1 MKWKRLAVN
10 IMEWNWKMIW
20 FCPYVCYVDL
30 ARSWGKKTW
39 PAGRSMGQISCQLS
53 CQLNFNAHII
63 ELWSIEWFLM
73 LSSFDRSSLIFFP
86 PLGSFD
92 IPRRPKF
99 HPFKPVTPS
108 DTHDEVVQFGSLD
121 KILWFVHS
129 TGWKLLDS
137 TLPCLFWFFGI
148 LQIHAFIDFGIYLKS
163 WYWTLLGLSGKY

>member
-20 FCPYVCYVDL
+20 FCPYVYYVHL

-39 PAGRSMGQISCQLS
+39 LAGRSMGQISCQLS
-53 CQLNFNAHII
+53 CQLNFNATNNRVVKYWVIFNA
-63 ELWSIEWFLM
+63 LQFRPFKFDFF
-73 LSSFDRSSLIFFP
+73 SSSGVIWHTATS
-86 PLGSFD
+86 
-92 IPRRPKF
+92 KF

-108 DTHDEVVQFGSLD
+108 DTHDEVVQLGSLD

-137 TLPCLFWFFGI
+137 TLACFFWFFGI
-148 LQIHAFIDFGIYLKS
+148 LQVDAFIDFGIYLKS